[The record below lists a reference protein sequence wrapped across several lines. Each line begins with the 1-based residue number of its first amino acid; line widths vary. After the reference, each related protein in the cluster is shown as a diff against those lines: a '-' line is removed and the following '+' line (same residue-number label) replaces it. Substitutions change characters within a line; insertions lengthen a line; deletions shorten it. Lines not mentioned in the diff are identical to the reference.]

1 MNYTLILGCLAG
13 AAAAIFVSSKL
24 FRHPFSPFSIFYCT
38 WFIAMAAYHM
48 NWIAYVPVRRS
59 GWTVIAISMV
69 TFALGWMIPYLAWNP
84 KTFALGEIVRSKVS
98 AERFFLVI
106 VICFVLGGIAF
117 LMFLYVVNQ
126 QLGIASF
133 VLAPSE
139 IRESMSTKGG
149 LVEPLKPLSWL
160 NVANVAL
167 CTYYLFG
174 IQGPRRRWVWL
185 ILAMSLLELPMLQD
199 RIHFFFAAV
208 WAGSVLLYSVRVTL
222 RKLVAVAAIGMAL
235 LLAQFFAVAYWLG
248 KVAENNPILMDVA
261 NVEGTQVLM
270 LAPYMYLTVS
280 LPALQV
286 HLDSSPRPT
295 HGAMTFY
302 PIFQVVHQIDP
313 TLEPPPVVSDFVA
326 VPSPANTFTW
336 LQQFYDDFGIA
347 GIWIGPWVIG
357 ILTSFFYFHM
367 LSNRDV
373 YSTLMSGVFSFCLAL
388 SIYGNH
394 FTQGPAWYFLA
405 VCFLIDRFVRKKV
418 APPAMLPVPIA
429 QNS

>member
-1 MNYTLILGCLAG
+1 MNYALVLGCLAG
-13 AAAAIFVSSKL
+13 AGIAVLISSRY
-24 FRHPFSPFSIFYCT
+24 FRHPFSPFSVFYCV
-38 WFIAMAAYHM
+38 WFIAIAAYHM

-59 GWTVIAISMV
+59 GWTIITISMV
-69 TFALGWMIPYLAWNP
+69 TFGLGWVIPYLAWNP
-84 KTFALGEIVRSKVS
+84 NNFTSTDAIRHKVS
-98 AERFFLVI
+98 ADRLFVVI
-106 VICFVLGGIAF
+106 GACFVLGAIAF
-117 LMFLYVVNQ
+117 VTFLYAVHT

-174 IQGPRRRWVWL
+174 VKGPRRGWVWTVL
-185 ILAMSLLELPMLQD
+185 ILSLLALPMLQD

-208 WAGSVLLYSVRVTL
+208 WAGSVLLYSVRVTF
-222 RKLVAVAAIGMAL
+222 RKLVGVAAVGAVL
-235 LLAQFFAVAYWLG
+235 LLAQFFAIAYWLG

-261 NVEGTQVLM
+261 NVEGTQVLL

-286 HLDSSPRPT
+286 HIDSDPKPT

-302 PIFQVVHQIDP
+302 PLFQVVNKVDP
-313 TLEPPPVVSDFVA
+313 TLEPPPVVGEFVA

-357 ILTSFFYFHM
+357 ILTSLFYFHM

-373 YSTLMSGVFSFCLAL
+373 YSTLMSGVFAFCLAL
-388 SIYGNH
+388 SVYGNH
-394 FTQGPAWYFLA
+394 FTQGPTWYFLV
-405 VCFLIDRFVRKKV
+405 VCLLIARFVSK
-418 APPAMLPVPIA
+418 PESSINLTPAAVGRTP
-429 QNS
+429 

>member
-1 MNYTLILGCLAG
+1 MNYALVLGCFAG
-13 AAAAIFVSSKL
+13 AAFAALISNRY
-24 FRHPFSPFSIFYCT
+24 FRHPFSPFSVFYAI
-38 WFIAMAAYHM
+38 WFLAIAAYHM
-48 NWIAYVPVRRS
+48 NWIAYVPVRSS
-59 GWTVIAISMV
+59 GWTVITISMV
-69 TFALGWMIPYLAWNP
+69 TFGVGWVIPYLAWNP
-84 KTFALGEIVRSKVS
+84 NNFTSTDAIPLNVS
-98 AERFFLVI
+98 AERLFAVI
-106 VICFVLGGIAF
+106 AICFVLGAIA
-117 LMFLYVVNQ
+117 LATFLYAVHT

-174 IQGPRRRWVWL
+174 VKGPRRGWVWAVL
-185 ILAMSLLELPMLQD
+185 ILSLLALPMLQD

-208 WAGSVLLYSVRVTL
+208 WAGSVLLYSVKVTF
-222 RKLVAVAAIGMAL
+222 RKLLAIATVGTAL
-235 LLAQFFAVAYWLG
+235 LLVQFFAIAYWLG

-261 NVEGTQVLM
+261 NVEGTQVLL

-286 HLDSSPRPT
+286 HLDSDPRPT

-302 PIFQVVHQIDP
+302 PLFQVANKVDP
-313 TLEPPPVVSDFVA
+313 TLEPPPVVGDFVA

-347 GIWIGPWVIG
+347 GVWIGPWLIG

-367 LSNRDV
+367 LGDRDV
-373 YSTLMSGVFSFCLAL
+373 FSTLMSGVFAFCLAL

-394 FTQGPAWYFLA
+394 FSQGPAWYFLA
-405 VCFLIDRFVRKKV
+405 VCFLIDRFVRTQGSL
-418 APPAMLPVPIA
+418 AHPTPATAGHTL
-429 QNS
+429 